1 MDWRERAKERAA
13 LEAVRLVRDGHVI
26 GLGSGSTAA
35 YAIREIGRLIRAE
48 AIRVLGVP
56 TSYEALTLAVESGI
70 PLTTLNEH
78 PRLDLVI
85 DGADQVDGDLNL
97 IKGGGGALMRE
108 KVIASAARSLVIVT
122 DETKLVERLGTNH
135 PVFVEVLPF
144 ALPSVSLKIQAI
156 GGKPV
161 LRKSESIVSP
171 VITDNGNFILDV
183 DFGPIEEPRELDIR
197 LKLIPGVMETGLFIG
212 MADVVYVG
220 GPAAVRRLAR
230 KH

>member
-1 MDWRERAKERAA
+1 VSWREKAKEKAA
-13 LEAVRLVRDGHVI
+13 LEAAKLVKDGHVI

-35 YAIREIGRLIRAE
+35 YAIQGIGRRIRGE
-48 AIRVLGVP
+48 GIRVLGVP
-56 TSYEALTLAVESGI
+56 TSYQAMTLAVESGI

-78 PRLDLVI
+78 PQLDLAI

-108 KVIASAARSLVIVT
+108 KVIASAARRLVIVT
-122 DETKLVERLGTNH
+122 DETKLVEKLGTNH

-161 LRKSESIVSP
+161 LRKSEAIVSP

-183 DFGPIEEPRELDIR
+183 DFGPLEEPKELDFR
-197 LKLIPGVMETGLFIG
+197 LKLMPGVMETGLFIG

-220 GPAAVRRLAR
+220 GPGAVRKFTR